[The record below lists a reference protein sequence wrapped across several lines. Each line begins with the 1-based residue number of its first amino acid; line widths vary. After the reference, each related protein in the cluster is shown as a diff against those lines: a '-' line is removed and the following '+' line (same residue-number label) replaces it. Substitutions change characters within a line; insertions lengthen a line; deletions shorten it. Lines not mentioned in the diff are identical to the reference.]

1 VQEGTSVTFDA
12 LPPGDYVAYALT
24 ADAALED
31 TDESRLAVVE
41 RLRKTAAKFSLREGE
56 RKALLLKP
64 VGLDGK

>member
-1 VQEGTSVTFDA
+1 MTVDA
-12 LPPGDYVAYALT
+12 LPPGDYFAFALT

-31 TDESRLAVVE
+31 SDESRLAVAE